1 MFGFEYSTAHNLK
14 TLQQKVV
21 NFYDTSDK
29 PKILEIFTPSDQN
42 DLVLKAYIN
51 NLK

>member
-1 MFGFEYSTAHNLK
+1 MFGFDYFVAHNLK
-14 TLQQKVV
+14 SLEQELL
-21 NFYDTSDK
+21 NFYLKANK

-42 DLVLKAYIN
+42 DVVLKAYIN